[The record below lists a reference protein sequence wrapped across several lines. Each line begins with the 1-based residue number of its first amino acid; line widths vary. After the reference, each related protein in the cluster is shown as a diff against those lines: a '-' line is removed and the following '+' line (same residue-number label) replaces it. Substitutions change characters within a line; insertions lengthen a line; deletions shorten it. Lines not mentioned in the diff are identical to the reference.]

1 MPASGLQIAFLV
13 FAVQFFAMLAAR
25 ALLPHLAW
33 PETHF
38 LLLGQLVSFTAAA
51 AILFGMPALRRRCV
65 EMLRV
70 PSRASAHVIA
80 SAIAT
85 KAAVPFGLLALAILA
100 TAASGDDA
108 YARAFL
114 RPVDPEAAWRWFLSP
129 AGLVGAVVLSWC
141 IGPAIEEIVFRGL
154 MQPAFEAKWGWARA
168 SIVNGMLFAAMHPTH
183 LTAAAIG
190 SVVMACVWRRTRSV
204 RDCIVVHAGYN
215 IAISW
220 PLLGQWLLAPPQ
232 RPVQEL
238 AQWAPHLV
246 ALAFVVMALP
256 AWVLWSS
263 RQSPVERSPDAGAG
277 LRAATAR

>member
-25 ALLPHLAW
+25 ALLPRLGW

-38 LLLGQLVSFTAAA
+38 LLLGQLVSFATAA
-51 AILFGMPALRRRCV
+51 AILFGVPSLRRRCLD
-65 EMLRV
+65 MLRV
-70 PSRASAHVIA
+70 PPRASAGVIA

-85 KAAVPFGLLALAILA
+85 KAAIPFALAALAVLA
-100 TAASGDDA
+100 TTLSADEA
-108 YARAFL
+108 YARTFL
-114 RPVDPEAAWRWFLSP
+114 RSVDAEAAWQWFLSP

-154 MQPAFEAKWGWARA
+154 LQPAFEAKWGWARA
-168 SIVNGMLFAAMHPTH
+168 SVVNGLLFAAMHPTH

-215 IAISW
+215 MAISL

-238 AQWAPHLV
+238 SQWAPHLA
-246 ALAFVVMALP
+246 ALAFVAIALP

-263 RQSPVERSPDAGAG
+263 RQSRGERLPEARTG
-277 LRAATAR
+277 LNTATAR